1 MTNPSPPSLPDELQ
15 RLANAQAVLISDGGL
30 STELEARGH
39 DISDY
44 LWSARILKDDPAAIL
59 DVHRAFFAAGAD
71 IATTA
76 TYQATFPGFA
86 RAGLDHR
93 QAKSAM
99 ELGVRLAREAASE
112 VTDRPTYVAASIGPY
127 GAMLADG
134 SEYRGDYGVSK
145 QALRDFHRP
154 RLEAMAEFEPDILA
168 VETIPCALEVEA
180 LCEELAS
187 FDVPSWVSL
196 SVTDGRTRASEPL
209 HDVYSMLGD
218 VRSVVAVG
226 VNCSTPHDV
235 ATAITI
241 ASQATSKPIAA
252 YPNSGEGWD
261 ATARSWQGSKEWQ
274 AQTAASDWRQ
284 RGATVVGGCCRVHP
298 EQIRELAEWAT
309 SAHQRSP

>member
-1 MTNPSPPSLPDELQ
+1 LQ
-15 RLANAQAVLISDGGL
+15 RLAHAQEVLVSDGGL

-86 RAGLDHR
+86 RAGLDQE
-93 QAKSAM
+93 QAAHTM
-99 ELGVRLAREAASE
+99 ELGVRLAQQAAGE

-145 QALRDFHRP
+145 QELRDFHRP
-154 RLEAMAEFEPDILA
+154 RLEVMAGFGADILA

-180 LCEELAS
+180 LCEEL
-187 FDVPSWVSL
+187 DDLGVPSWVSL
-196 SVTDGRTRASEPL
+196 SVGDGCTRAKEPL
-209 HDVYSMLGD
+209 HDIYSMLSD
-218 VRSVVAVG
+218 VPSVVAVG
-226 VNCSTPHDV
+226 VNCSTAADV

-241 ASQATSKPIAA
+241 ASEATNKPIVA
-252 YPNSGEGWD
+252 YPNSGEGWN
-261 ATARSWQGSKEWQ
+261 ATARSWQGAEAWET
-274 AQTAASDWRQ
+274 QTATSDWRG

-298 EQIRELAEWAT
+298 QEIHELAQWA
-309 SAHQRSP
+309 AEAERRSP